1 MDRPGTD
8 FAAKPDEIV
17 NTVKRFA
24 QVAGLAWVLA
34 GPLAGSTAVDGALN
48 GAKICDLTQK
58 SDVVGAGW
66 LTLESPAAED
76 FQKQMD
82 QALGKS
88 TPSEIGAIFKLSGD
102 DYFKRDSS
110 NQIQGGIQINY
121 SYNVGMGGSQRP
133 SIYSYYLRD
142 RDNYPN
148 GMRVVFFANKPAASV
163 TDITLIE
170 RGDQLNL
177 DDVWE
182 TYEFNAKP
190 TYQSISQEIMLGKS
204 NFAIGFAIAQIFD
217 QRPAQALAL
226 EENTGLKG
234 SWLYHLPESL
244 TSASQKQILYLSDDI
259 YARHRADLDN
269 AWINS
274 IPYGILNVYDSD
286 VAGRDYVKYLLNL
299 AFDMT
304 RNDFKAEADQ
314 AALDQALRQLWQLI
328 YQMRPGAIRQEEFD
342 RIDAIVPNDQV
353 VYKGGKI
360 VH

>member
-110 NQIQGGIQINY
+110 NQIQGGIQIRC
-121 SYNVGMGGSQRP
+121 V
-133 SIYSYYLRD
+133 
-142 RDNYPN
+142 
-148 GMRVVFFANKPAASV
+148 
-163 TDITLIE
+163 
-170 RGDQLNL
+170 
-177 DDVWE
+177 
-182 TYEFNAKP
+182 
-190 TYQSISQEIMLGKS
+190 
-204 NFAIGFAIAQIFD
+204 
-217 QRPAQALAL
+217 
-226 EENTGLKG
+226 
-234 SWLYHLPESL
+234 
-244 TSASQKQILYLSDDI
+244 
-259 YARHRADLDN
+259 
-269 AWINS
+269 
-274 IPYGILNVYDSD
+274 
-286 VAGRDYVKYLLNL
+286 
-299 AFDMT
+299 
-304 RNDFKAEADQ
+304 
-314 AALDQALRQLWQLI
+314 
-328 YQMRPGAIRQEEFD
+328 
-342 RIDAIVPNDQV
+342 
-353 VYKGGKI
+353 
-360 VH
+360 